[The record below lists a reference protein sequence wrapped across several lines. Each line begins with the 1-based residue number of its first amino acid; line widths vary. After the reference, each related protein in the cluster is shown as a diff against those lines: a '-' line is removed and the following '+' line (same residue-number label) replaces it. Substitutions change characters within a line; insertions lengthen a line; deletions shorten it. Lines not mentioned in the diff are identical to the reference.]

1 MGYVLI
7 TIAIVSGII
16 AYILWAPLKVTV
28 EYRSKKTTVSFRCRF
43 FKFKLKPNTKEKSE
57 KKDTSNENDTKL
69 RLTEKIRKWKSDFEE
84 YKVFLDE
91 IMILLQNRARFTGIY
106 VRIHYGTGNAATTG
120 ILYGGIWALVG
131 SVYAYLC
138 RYVSIEY
145 PKVELKPNF
154 SEKELDIELAGI
166 IEARLVHIIT
176 AVFRSVKIYSKHKKT
191 KGEN

>member
-7 TIAIVSGII
+7 TTFIVSGII
-16 AYILWAPLKVTV
+16 AYILWAPVKVTV

-43 FKFKLKPNTKEKSE
+43 FKFTLKPKTKEKSE
-57 KKDTSNENDTKL
+57 KKDAPNETKL
-69 RLTEKIRKWKSDFEE
+69 KLTEKLRKWKSDFEE
-84 YKVFLDE
+84 YKIFLDE
-91 IMILLQNRARFTGIY
+91 IMILLQDRAKLTGIY

-138 RYVSIEY
+138 RYVSVEY

-154 SEKELDIELAGI
+154 NDKELDVELAGI

-176 AVFRSVKIYSKHKKT
+176 AVFRSVKLYSKHKKI
-191 KGEN
+191 KGAN